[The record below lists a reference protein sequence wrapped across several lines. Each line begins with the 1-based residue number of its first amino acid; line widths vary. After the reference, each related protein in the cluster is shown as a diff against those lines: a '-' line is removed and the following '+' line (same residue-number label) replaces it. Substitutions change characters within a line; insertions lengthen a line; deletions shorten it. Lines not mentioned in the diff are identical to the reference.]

1 MKEILQTLMIA
12 GGGLGALVSTPVAL
26 HLYFAKGAI
35 DGSLNTADQF
45 SLLSPLICL
54 ALLGCG
60 IIWIRRQKRLSQ
72 NGMNRRL
79 LGDGD
84 GADGGGG
91 DGE

>member
-1 MKEILQTLMIA
+1 MMIA
-12 GGGLGALVSTPVAL
+12 GGGLGALVSTPIAL
-26 HLYFAKGAI
+26 HLYFARGAI
-35 DGSLNTADQF
+35 DGPLNATDQF

-60 IIWIRRQKRLSQ
+60 IIWMRRQKRPSQ
-72 NGMNRRL
+72 TGMNRRL
-79 LGDGD
+79 LGDGG

>member
-12 GGGLGALVSTPVAL
+12 GGGLGALVSIPIAL
-26 HLYFAKGAI
+26 HLYFVRGAT
-35 DGSLNTADQF
+35 DRSLNAADQL

-60 IIWIRRQKRLSQ
+60 IIWMRRQKRLSQ
-72 NGMNRRL
+72 TGMNRRL